1 MANIQSAKKR
11 IRKTAKRNLNNR
23 YYGKTTRNA
32 IRTLRS
38 TTDKEAAEALLPK
51 VTSMV
56 DKLAKKNIIL
66 KKKASNIKSKLSS
79 HVNSLA

>member
-1 MANIQSAKKR
+1 MANIQSQKKS

-32 IRTLRS
+32 IKSLRN
-38 TTDKEAAEALLPK
+38 TTDKEAAEALYPK
-51 VTSMV
+51 VVSMI
-56 DKLAKKNIIL
+56 DKLAKKNIIH
-66 KKKASNIKSKLSS
+66 KNKASNLKSKLAL